1 MPTSHRSRDIVRW
14 TPTLGILISRLPEF
28 GKDILTATQG
38 PGDNIFLPYGWLH
51 CVSTLATEG
60 QWTGLLSV
68 NCAVEE
74 ALATR
79 IRHNLYLYGK
89 LEKRRDAVLAV
100 SSAEEAV
107 VCVLHLFVPPPS
119 F

>member
-1 MPTSHRSRDIVRW
+1 MPLSHRSRDIVRW
-14 TPTLGILISRLPEF
+14 TPTLGSLISGLP
-28 GKDILTATQG
+28 GCAKYILTATQY
-38 PGDNIFLPYGWLH
+38 PGDTIFLPYGWLH
-51 CVSTLATEG
+51 CVSTLATED

-79 IRHNLYLYGK
+79 IRQKLYLYGK

-100 SSAEEAV
+100 PSAEEAV